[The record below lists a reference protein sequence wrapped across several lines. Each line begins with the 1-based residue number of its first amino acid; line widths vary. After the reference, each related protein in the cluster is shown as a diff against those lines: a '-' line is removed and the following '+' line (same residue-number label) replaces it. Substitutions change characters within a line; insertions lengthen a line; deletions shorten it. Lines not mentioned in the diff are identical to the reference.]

1 MDWFLYDR
9 DLRQERV
16 NQRAEYRLSV
26 NATYLH
32 IALETWENWACGKK
46 LDTAFVRGL
55 NLDDINVKK

>member
-16 NQRAEYRLSV
+16 NQRAEYRLNV

-46 LDTAFVRGL
+46 QILL
-55 NLDDINVKK
+55 L